1 MNIEATKC
9 AVKDCENHS
18 HQGKFVGLLCSP
30 CHNFI
35 AGDGGLYSQA
45 YRNSRSMID
54 AAIVAERMAV
64 EQKQLACAE
73 VCREIAGDKWALYKG
88 LLPYNG
94 TEDGRADNYVQGLSD
109 GADLCAD
116 AIELLGEK

>member
-1 MNIEATKC
+1 MSTPFKC

-30 CHNFI
+30 CHAFV

-54 AAIVAERMAV
+54 LAVAMEREAIGQKLDDIEVVAKR
-64 EQKQLACAE
+64 LALDLEC
-73 VCREIAGDKWALYKG
+73 VLLNPSKWHNEAHESLQQYRN
-88 LLPYNG
+88 LM
-94 TEDGRADNYVQGLSD
+94 
-109 GADLCAD
+109 D
-116 AIELLGEK
+116 AWYPQEHVSPLGMD

>member
-1 MNIEATKC
+1 MSTETIRC

-30 CHNFI
+30 CHSFI

-54 AAIVAERMAV
+54 AAIAAERKAV
-64 EQKQLACAE
+64 GQIWLGCAQAC
-73 VCREIAGDKWALYKG
+73 RDIAGDKWALYKG
-88 LLPYNG
+88 LPPYSG
-94 TEDGRADNYVQGLSD
+94 TEEGRASTYTQGLSD